1 MKLSS
6 IDISIAPKHIIIYGP
21 PKSGKTFL
29 ALQLAQH
36 YNIHYLGFEAGENVG
51 KQLPMEWQNR
61 IDVIRIPDTRHNPV
75 AIHAMLRLAK
85 NGKIDPCV
93 LHGMDG
99 CPICKKEPT
108 ATWNHLDVKEF
119 SPPFPMNKDIL
130 VIDSLTQLTTSIMAH
145 IGRGGGED
153 WKPEYDDWRKMGTFL
168 DMILSE
174 FQNAPYNVIC
184 ISHESLVDTE
194 DEKQKKIVPVA
205 GTANFSRNTAKYF
218 DTVIYAE
225 IRNGKHS
232 FSSKTTYAN
241 NILTGD
247 RFNVDLNKEPEKGLL
262 PLFQGSNLI
271 VKK

>member
-6 IDISIAPKHIIIYGP
+6 IDTSVAPKHIIVYGP
-21 PKSGKTFL
+21 PKSGKTLL
-29 ALQLAQH
+29 ALKLAEFYQ
-36 YNIHYLGFEAGENVG
+36 IHYLGFESGENVG
-51 KQLPMEWQNR
+51 KQLPTAWQER
-61 IDVIRIPDTRHNPV
+61 IDVIKIPDTRHNPV
-75 AIHAMLRLAK
+75 AIHSMLRLAK

-93 LHGMDG
+93 IHGMDG
-99 CPICKKEPT
+99 CPICKKEST
-108 ATWNHLDVKEF
+108 AQWNHLDVKEF
-119 SPPFPMNKDIL
+119 KKDDVL

-184 ISHESLVDTE
+184 ISHESLIDTE

-205 GTANFSRNTAKYF
+205 GTANFSRNSAKYF

-225 IRNGKHS
+225 IKNGRHS
-232 FSSKTTYAN
+232 FSSRTTYAN

-247 RFNVDLNKEPEKGLL
+247 RFNIDLNKDPEKGLL
-262 PLFQGSNLI
+262 PLFQGGNLTST
-271 VKK
+271 KT